1 MTRKSKLDT
10 VNVIELVMLALI
22 TVALALVLAL
32 TTATSATATTT
43 TPTGTIVGQVE
54 KAWAKAGGAAK
65 LGDPIGTE
73 TKIRVTGRNTYHQH
87 TLGGTVY
94 WDGSQGGKTWMAG
107 KVPALSG
114 VDNERDALAG
124 AGLRPGVVY
133 RTAKLCKSSTGADR
147 LLTSM
152 LHGGTIIDLRTSGT
166 AAGCPDPSLPQVS
179 KARYSMT
186 ATANPETFVTKAS
199 DRKSVASALR
209 KIANTDGPVLL
220 HCTHGRDR
228 TGWIVSVLLMAAG
241 EDLGTVRTEYLK
253 SPGVK
258 ASNLDK
264 GIRAMHDNF
273 DGVEGYMLDGL
284 GLSPSEVAALQERI
298 S

>member
-1 MTRKSKLDT
+1 MRKPIAALSA
-10 VNVIELVMLALI
+10 LALI
-22 TVALALVLAL
+22 LTLAL
-32 TTATSATATTT
+32 TATPAAATTV

-54 KAWAKAGGAAK
+54 KAWLKAGGSAK
-65 LGDPIGTE
+65 LGDPIGKE

-94 WDGSQGGKTWMAG
+94 WDGSQGGKTWALG

-124 AGLRPGVVY
+124 AGLKPGVVY

-179 KARYSMT
+179 KVRYSMT
-186 ATANPETFVTKAS
+186 ATANTETFVTKSS
-199 DRKSVASALR
+199 DRKAVASALR
-209 KIANTDGPVLL
+209 KIASSKGPVLL

-241 EDLGTVRTEYLK
+241 EDLGTVRAEYLR

-264 GIRAMHDNF
+264 GIKAMHDNY
-273 DGVEGYMLDGL
+273 DGVEGYLADGL
-284 GLSPSEVAALQERI
+284 GLTPAEIDRLVSKI